1 MDIKSLYSLFKS
13 HRSVTTDSRNCP
25 PGALFFALR
34 GDTFDG
40 NRFAAAALEA
50 GCSYAVVDDPSVV
63 AGNRYI
69 LVDNVLQ
76 TLQAL
81 ARCHRREWGR
91 TVVGVTGTNGKTTT
105 KELMAASLS
114 RRFKVLATEGNL
126 NNSIGVPLTLL
137 RLDDTCE
144 MAVIEMGASHP
155 GDIAELVDIAEPD
168 FGLITNVGKAHL
180 QGFGSFEGVIATK
193 CELYDFLR
201 RHGGKVFLHHEDAI
215 LSQRAAGL
223 VAAEYGTTPGLLVS
237 GCLTG
242 CSPCLSFSFT
252 TQGETCAVDTQ
263 LIGSYNLPN
272 ALAAAAVAAYFGVAP
287 ADIARALAEYEPR
300 NRRSQLVRTARNT
313 LIVDAYNANPTSMG
327 AALDNFLAAD
337 FPAKTV
343 ILGDMGELGADSESE
358 HRRIV
363 EWLGQQPSL
372 DVILVGS
379 EFSKAAGTMTS
390 FADTGALVEFLKANP
405 IAGRTL
411 LVKGSRFMKLE
422 RCIEYL

>member
-1 MDIKSLYSLFKS
+1 MDIESLYALFRS
-13 HRSVTTDSRNCP
+13 HRCVTTDSRNCP
-25 PGALFFALR
+25 SGAIFFALR

-63 AGNRYI
+63 ADSRYL
-69 LVDNVLQ
+69 LVDNVLL

-81 ARCHRREWGR
+81 ARHHRREWGR
-91 TVVGVTGTNGKTTT
+91 TVIGVTGTNGKTTT

-137 RLDDTCE
+137 RLDDSHE

-193 CELYDFLR
+193 CELYDFLCF
-201 RHGGKVFLHHEDAI
+201 HGGKVFLHHEDPI
-215 LSQRAAGL
+215 LVQRATGL
-223 VAAEYGTTPGLLVS
+223 VAAEYGTSPGLLVS
-237 GCLTG
+237 GRLTG
-242 CSPCLSFSFT
+242 CSPCLSFTFT
-252 TQGETCAVDTQ
+252 AAGETCHVDTR

-272 ALAAAAVAAYFGVAP
+272 ALAAAAVAVYFGVSPSDVAQ
-287 ADIARALAEYEPR
+287 ALAAYEPK
-300 NRRSQLVRTARNT
+300 NRRSQLLRTAHNT

-327 AALDNFLAAD
+327 AALDNFLSAD
-337 FPAKTV
+337 FQHKTV
-343 ILGDMGELGADSESE
+343 ILGDMGELGADSEAE

-363 EWLGQQPSL
+363 ERLSQQPSL
-372 DVILVGS
+372 DVILVGA
-379 EFSKAAGTMTS
+379 EFSKTA
-390 FADTGALVEFLKANP
+390 GALTAFPRTDALIDFLKTNP
-405 IAGRTL
+405 IVGRTL
-411 LVKGSRFMKLE
+411 LIKGSRFMKLE
-422 RCIEYL
+422 KCIEYL